1 MTNVTVNIT
10 GGTEKESVTAATLG
24 DKRWGLN
31 GGAQFGQPLAVA
43 AGDKTLT
50 VYKTT
55 DPTSI
60 PKARNV
66 PDQASVT
73 FNVTV
78 DASSIS
84 VSVA

>member
-10 GGTEKESVTAATLG
+10 GGTEQENVTAATLG

-50 VYKTT
+50 VYKTSA
-55 DPTSI
+55 PASI
-60 PKARNV
+60 AQARNV
-66 PDQASVT
+66 PDQANVT

-78 DASSIS
+78 NQNSI
-84 VSVA
+84 VVAVA

>member
-10 GGTEKESVTAATLG
+10 AGTDKENVTAATLG

-43 AGDKTLT
+43 AGDKTIT
-50 VYKTT
+50 IYKTT
-55 DPTSI
+55 NPTSI
-60 PKARNV
+60 AQARNV
-66 PDQASVT
+66 PDQANVT

-78 DASSIS
+78 NQNAI
-84 VSVA
+84 VVAVA